1 MNIRTILTGLLLAL
15 PLLCLNDYPTV
26 EASPI
31 TVTAKSA
38 IIIEAETGRIIMEK
52 NADSRAFPA
61 STTKMVTGILAMES
75 GRLGDVVTV
84 SKHAAETDGSSIWL
98 EAGEQLTLEQLC
110 YGLLLHSGND
120 AANAIAEYLGGTE
133 NTFVAQMNNLAAK
146 VGATRTHFANANGLP
161 NPNHYTTA
169 HDLAR
174 IAAYGLRNPVFQKIV
189 STDHAV
195 IPWGN
200 KPYQRE
206 LFNTNHLLTSFP
218 GANGVKTGYTDA
230 AGPCLVASARRNGL
244 EVIAVVLDSDDL
256 WNDASVML
264 QYGFSVLQP
273 DNYFLAGQT
282 LTEIPLMFG
291 TKKAVAVGT
300 NQTLVLP
307 IPEHDADYRY
317 TVSSP
322 QALVYPPERGAVA
335 GSVSVYYQG
344 NLIEELPLY
353 YLDQPEPASLFQTAA
368 RFFQTTK
375 NRLAHAVDRLLPAAT
390 HDVV

>member
-1 MNIRTILTGLLLAL
+1 MNIRILTGLLLML
-15 PLLCLNDYPTV
+15 SLLSLNNYSIG

-31 TVTAKSA
+31 AVTAKSA
-38 IIIEAETGRIIMEK
+38 IVIEAETGRVIMEK

-75 GRLGDVVTV
+75 GRLDDVVTV
-84 SKHAAETDGSSIWL
+84 SKNAAETDGSSIWL

-120 AANAIAEYLGGTE
+120 AANAIAEYLGGAE
-133 NTFVAQMNNLAAK
+133 KNFVAQMNELAFK
-146 VGATRTHFANANGLP
+146 VGAAHTHFANANGLP

-169 HDLAR
+169 RDLSR
-174 IAAYGLRNPVFQKIV
+174 IAAYGLRNQIFQKIV
-189 STDHAV
+189 STDHAI

-256 WNDASVML
+256 WNDASALL
-264 QYGFSVLQP
+264 QYGFSSLSP
-273 DNYFLAGQT
+273 DNYFVAGQP
-282 LTEIPLMFG
+282 LAEVPLMFG
-291 TKKAVAVGT
+291 NKKGVSVGT

-307 IPEHDADYRY
+307 VPERSEDYRY
-317 TVSSP
+317 TVAGP
-322 QALVYPPERGAVA
+322 KALVYPPEQGAVA
-335 GSVSVYYQG
+335 GSVSVYYKDT
-344 NLIEELPLY
+344 LIEELPLY
-353 YLDQPEPASLFQTAA
+353 YLDRPEPASLFQTVA
-368 RFFQTTK
+368 RLFQTTR
-375 NRLAHAVDRLLPAAT
+375 NRLAHAVDRLLPAKS
-390 HDVV
+390 HDAV